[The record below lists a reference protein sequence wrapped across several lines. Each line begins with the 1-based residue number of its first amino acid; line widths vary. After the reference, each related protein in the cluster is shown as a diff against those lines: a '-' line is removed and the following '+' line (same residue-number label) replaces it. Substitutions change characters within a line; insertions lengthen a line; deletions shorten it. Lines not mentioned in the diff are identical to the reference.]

1 MKKLLIA
8 VLLVCG
14 LSATSQETTSQF
26 SLNFL
31 IPSAEYEVSVS
42 ENSTVDA
49 QIGIGF
55 GYHDAEYLDEAEY
68 GIYPQLLGQYRYYYN
83 LRKRKEKGKKVSENS
98 GNYIAAVG
106 ILSFGDPIFGDM
118 QLENDYKGFVGP
130 AWGLQ
135 RIYNSNFKLN
145 LNLGL
150 GYGFDDIG
158 NSYLSPLI
166 DIQLGFKLG
175 KEK

>member
-1 MKKLLIA
+1 MKNLLLIFA
-8 VLLVCG
+8 
-14 LSATSQETTSQF
+14 LSLGMTVFSQETTSQF

-31 IPSAEYEVSVS
+31 IPSAEYEVSIS

-49 QIGIGF
+49 MLGMGF
-55 GYHDAEYLDEAEY
+55 GYHEAEYLDEPEY
-68 GIYPQLLGQYRYYYN
+68 GIFPQILAQYRYYYN
-83 LRKRKEKGKKVSENS
+83 LKKRKEKGKKVSENS
-98 GNYIAAVG
+98 GNYIAAAGV
-106 ILSFGDPIFGDM
+106 LSIGDPLFGDM
-118 QLENDYKGFVGP
+118 ELANAYKGFVGP

-145 LNLGL
+145 LNLGFGL
-150 GYGFDDIG
+150 GFDDLG
-158 NSYLSPLI
+158 ETYLSPLI